1 MPEKVTTPDPSS
13 VTKVAPEVETAEKVV
28 EEKADSG
35 VDQPAT
41 PEAEDPSGILHE
53 IFLLNRGFIIIA
65 GVY

>member
-13 VTKVAPEVETAEKVV
+13 VTEVAPEVEKAEKVV

-41 PEAEDPSGILHE
+41 PEAEDPSGI
-53 IFLLNRGFIIIA
+53 FA
-65 GVY
+65 